1 MNIPSYIPREI
12 PRSKVRSWCID
23 EQSSHAKVIIVKP
36 KDFKAW
42 LDTINEMVRR
52 VETYLTANGFTIIND
67 EGEEHGKQHGQV
79 PERNG

>member
-12 PRSKVRSWCID
+12 PRSKVRSWCIA
-23 EQSSHAKVIIVKP
+23 EQSRHAKVIIVKP
-36 KDFKAW
+36 RDFTPW
-42 LDTINEMVRR
+42 MECINEMVGR